1 MDSLDWNDLRY
12 VVAVARAGS
21 AAAAA
26 RALGVSH
33 ATVLRRVQA
42 LEQGV
47 GTPLF
52 DRLSSG
58 YVPTEAGRKLMQVGE
73 SIETTLMDTARV
85 IDGQASELAGSIRFT
100 TTDSL
105 AACIAPPILASFSG
119 RYPAIHVEMMITNQ
133 RLDLDRREA
142 DVTLRPSS
150 NPPDSWV
157 GMRLARF
164 DFGLYATPAYIDA
177 RKDVPLLEL
186 DWLLPGGPLAQSGAS
201 RWLDAQLGDRPGIA
215 HVDSFV
221 GLRALALAG
230 MGVTVLPCF
239 MAHDAP
245 GLRLLQVV
253 PPEGSVDIWVL
264 THPHLRQSARIQAF
278 MEHVA
283 EGVRAIRASLAAPAA
298 EPQA

>member
-12 VVAVARAGS
+12 VLAVARAGS
-21 AAAAA
+21 AAGAA

-47 GTPLF
+47 GTALF
-52 DRLSSG
+52 DRLSTG
-58 YVPTEAGRKLMQVGE
+58 YVPTDAGRKLLQAGE
-73 SIETTLMDTARV
+73 SIESTLMDTTRV
-85 IDGQASELAGSIRFT
+85 IDGQASELTGSIRFT

-105 AACIAPPILASFSG
+105 AACIAPPILASFSR

-142 DVTLRPSS
+142 DVTLRPSA
-150 NPPDSWV
+150 NPPESWV
-157 GMRLARF
+157 GMRLPRF
-164 DFGLYATPAYIDA
+164 DFGIYAASSY
-177 RKDVPLLEL
+177 LEQRSNAAWPDL
-186 DWLLPGGPLAQSGAS
+186 DWLLPGGPLAQGAAS
-201 RWLDAQLGDRPGIA
+201 RWLDAQLGDKPGIA

-221 GLRALALAG
+221 GLRSLALAG

-239 MAHDAP
+239 MALDEP
-245 GLRLLQVV
+245 RLTLLQAL

-283 EGVRAIRASLAAPAA
+283 EGVRAMRASLAAPSAR
-298 EPQA
+298 PQP